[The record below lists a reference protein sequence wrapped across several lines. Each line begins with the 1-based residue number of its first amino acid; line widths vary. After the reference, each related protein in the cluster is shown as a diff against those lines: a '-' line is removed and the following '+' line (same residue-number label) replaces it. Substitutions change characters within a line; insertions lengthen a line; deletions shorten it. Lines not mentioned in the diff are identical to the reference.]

1 MQNNLKRSK
10 HLGKYV
16 SSAVLLIVCLLLLFP
31 LIWGVISSFRD
42 ANDLRFYPGSFL
54 PTNVKAWTIQN
65 YIAIFSSEEY
75 PVFNWIINSF
85 SHNVYLFSDCV
96 FSGICLCIYGFK
108 IREYPFWI
116 FNCHDDRARHCQYRT
131 PIYEHHSNGIK

>member
-75 PVFNWIINSF
+75 PVFNWI
-85 SHNVYLFSDCV
+85 
-96 FSGICLCIYGFK
+96 
-108 IREYPFWI
+108 
-116 FNCHDDRARHCQYRT
+116 FNCYDDRARHCQYRT
-131 PIYEHHSNGIK
+131 AIYEHHPNGIK